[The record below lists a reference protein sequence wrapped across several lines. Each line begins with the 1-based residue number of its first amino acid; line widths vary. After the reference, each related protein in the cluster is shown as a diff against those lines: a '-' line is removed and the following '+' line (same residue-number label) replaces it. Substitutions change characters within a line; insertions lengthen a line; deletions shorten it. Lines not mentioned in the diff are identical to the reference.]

1 MAMHTGFIKE
11 LNSGKLTPDVL
22 GEFSIDLTKAVR
34 EGITQ
39 KFHRDKM
46 NDEMHKFSEF
56 ILIET
61 YRSILRMPPQTLY
74 LYLRENQKLRET
86 LKLKY
91 LKTHDQYA
99 DFNSKRKYLKRDF
112 GKVMKRNLKSK
123 DLEYYILDTTIV
135 EVDIN
140 KYRKG
145 RNIKNGKYDV
155 GFIHSSTKGT
165 TVGFMVAALI
175 NFSNL
180 SVVDVQIFEK
190 GVKKTDMW
198 KEMVLDNLGT
208 TAGKIKMVLADAG
221 FFAYDNYTLSP
232 NMRVVPVIK
241 SRAGLENK
249 VEEKLKNLS
258 PNLMWFDQRRN
269 EELSVLLEEFKEMIA
284 KSIEEIKNYKNYAA
298 VLRSRIEI
306 LFKIAKSIFGM
317 NELHVYYKK
326 FAIWNIYMILYISS
340 IMYQY
345 IEING
350 LNVHKTIELL
360 KMKNWLF

>member
-1 MAMHTGFIKE
+1 M
-11 LNSGKLTPDVL
+11 
-22 GEFSIDLTKAVR
+22 
-34 EGITQ
+34 
-39 KFHRDKM
+39 
-46 NDEMHKFSEF
+46 
-56 ILIET
+56 
-61 YRSILRMPPQTLY
+61 
-74 LYLRENQKLRET
+74 
-86 LKLKY
+86 
-91 LKTHDQYA
+91 
-99 DFNSKRKYLKRDF
+99 KRDF
-112 GKVMKRNLKSK
+112 GRIMKRNLRRK

-155 GFIHSSTKGT
+155 NYIHSSTKGT

-190 GVKKTDMW
+190 GVKKTDIW
-198 KEMVLDNLGT
+198 KNMVLDNLGT
-208 TAGKIKMVLADAG
+208 ITGKIKMVLADAG
-221 FFAYDNYTLSP
+221 FFAYDNYTFSP

-258 PNLMWFDQRRN
+258 PNLLWFDPRRN
-269 EELSVLLEEFKEMIA
+269 EELSVLLDEFKEIIT
-284 KSIEEIKNYKNYAA
+284 KSIEGINNYKNYAA
-298 VLRSRIEI
+298 KLRSKIEI

-317 NELHVYYKK
+317 DELHVYYKK
-326 FAIWNIYMILYISS
+326 FAMWNVYVILYISS
-340 IMYQY
+340 IFYQY
-345 IEING
+345 LEING
-350 LNVHKTIELL
+350 LNVHRTIELL